1 MRSATKNKMDKSVFR
16 LWVQRL
22 AGLALVFT
30 AAYGVGVAVRDD
42 CRVDLGIYE
51 NCSWMY
57 VRETLGLPQSK
68 VLRWGTLQC
77 MGLGL
82 LSVLW
87 VGVRLLLSKR
97 SSASKVPS

>member
-1 MRSATKNKMDKSVFR
+1 MEKFVFR

-22 AGLALVFT
+22 AGLALFALV
-30 AAYGVGVAVRDD
+30 AYGVDHAVRD
-42 CRVDLGIYE
+42 CRLDLGIYE

-68 VLRWGTLQC
+68 ILRWLTLQS

-82 LSVLW
+82 LSVFW
-87 VGVRLLLSKR
+87 VGIRLLLSKR
-97 SSASKVPS
+97 SSAPVFPPDAREPV

>member
-1 MRSATKNKMDKSVFR
+1 MEISVFR
-16 LWVQRL
+16 LWVRRL
-22 AGLALVFT
+22 AGVALFAAV
-30 AAYGVGVAVRDD
+30 AYGIDRAVRD